1 MPELDKKDEEIEQP
15 FLARRTSKARAELE
29 PSLDAFYA
37 ILDLRRVFDWHNVQS
52 VSLTFDQVRKLLWPI
67 A

>member
-15 FLARRTSKARAELE
+15 FLARGTIKARVELE

-37 ILDLRRVFDWHNVQS
+37 ILDLRRGFD
-52 VSLTFDQVRKLLWPI
+52 
-67 A
+67 